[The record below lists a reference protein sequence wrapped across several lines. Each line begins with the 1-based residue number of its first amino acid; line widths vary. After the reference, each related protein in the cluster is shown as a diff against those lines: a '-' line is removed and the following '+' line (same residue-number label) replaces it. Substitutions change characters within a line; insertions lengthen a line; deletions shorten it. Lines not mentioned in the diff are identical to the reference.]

1 MSITNEE
8 QLVQKRMFDQM
19 LQMRD
24 AEECFFKLARNLN
37 RAKIDASESTIKII
51 ESVEGKVNKA
61 EAQIANELIL
71 LWSEYK
77 LKYSVRLINRVMKR
91 RLRSIRQVTPRKVEI
106 NTSSFRWDRYNDNLR
121 NKIANH

>member
-19 LQMRD
+19 LQMLD

-51 ESVEGKVNKA
+51 ESVEAKVNEA

>member
-1 MSITNEE
+1 MAITNEE

-24 AEECFFKLARNLN
+24 AEECFFKLVRNLN

-51 ESVEGKVNKA
+51 ESVEAKVNKA

-91 RLRSIRQVTPRKVEI
+91 RLRSIRQVTPHKVEI

-121 NKIANH
+121 NKITNH

>member
-24 AEECFFKLARNLN
+24 AEECFFKLVRNLN

-51 ESVEGKVNKA
+51 ESVEAKVNKA
-61 EAQIANELIL
+61 EAQIANERIL

-77 LKYSVRLINRVMKR
+77 LKYSVRLINRVMTR

-121 NKIANH
+121 NNITNH

>member
-24 AEECFFKLARNLN
+24 AEECFFKLVRNLN

-51 ESVEGKVNKA
+51 ESVEAKVNKA
-61 EAQIANELIL
+61 EAQIANERIL

-77 LKYSVRLINRVMKR
+77 LKYSVRLINRVMTR

-121 NKIANH
+121 NKITNH

>member
-1 MSITNEE
+1 MAITNEE
-8 QLVQKRMFDQM
+8 QLVQKRMFYQM

-24 AEECFFKLARNLN
+24 AEECFFKLVRNLN

-51 ESVEGKVNKA
+51 ESVEAKVNKA

-121 NKIANH
+121 NKITNH

>member
-24 AEECFFKLARNLN
+24 AEECFFKLVRNLN

-51 ESVEGKVNKA
+51 ESVEAKVNKA

-121 NKIANH
+121 NKITNH

>member
-1 MSITNEE
+1 
-8 QLVQKRMFDQM
+8 
-19 LQMRD
+19 MRD
-24 AEECFFKLARNLN
+24 AEECFFKLVRNLN

-51 ESVEGKVNKA
+51 ESVEAKVNKA

-106 NTSSFRWDRYNDNLR
+106 NTSSFRDGS
-121 NKIANH
+121 

>member
-51 ESVEGKVNKA
+51 ESVEAKVNEA